1 MMKARILSAAAALLM
16 SISFGASAQKA
27 PMWAYNYFSI
37 TPESGELCRLELL
50 HYGFDGRMH
59 RGEMVCNKAIAED
72 IIFIFKRLLEAGY
85 QIERVEAIE
94 KYDGDDERSMAANNS
109 SCYNYRTI
117 HGAER
122 LSKHAQGLAVDINP
136 MYNPYV
142 KSRSGRT
149 VISPTGAETYVDR
162 SQDFPHKIDRN
173 DLCYKLFRS
182 RGFRWGGDWRTMK
195 DYQHFEK
202 AE

>member
-1 MMKARILSAAAALLM
+1 MKARILSAAAALLLFL
-16 SISFGASAQKA
+16 SIGASAQNA

-37 TPESGELCRLELL
+37 TPESDDLCRLELL
-50 HYGFDGRMH
+50 HYGFDGKIH
-59 RGEMVCNKAIAED
+59 RGEMVCNKAIAKD
-72 IIFIFKRLLEAGY
+72 LIFIFKHLLEAGY
-85 QIERVEAIE
+85 QIERVETID

-117 HGAER
+117 SGAGR
-122 LSKHAQGLAVDINP
+122 LSKHALGLAVDINP
-136 MYNPYV
+136 LYNPYV
-142 KSRSGRT
+142 KTRDGRT
-149 VISPTGAETYVDR
+149 VISPSGAEEYADR
-162 SQDFPHKIDRN
+162 SRNFPHKIDRN

-202 AE
+202 TE

>member
-1 MMKARILSAAAALLM
+1 MKARIFSATAALLLFL
-16 SISFGASAQKA
+16 SIGATAQNA

-37 TPESGELCRLELL
+37 NPESDGLCRLELL

-59 RGEMVCNKAIAED
+59 RGEMVCSKSIAED
-72 IIFIFKRLLEAGY
+72 LIFIFKRLLEAGY
-85 QIERVEAIE
+85 QIERVEPID
-94 KYDGDDERSMAANNS
+94 KYEGDDERSMAANNS

-117 HGAER
+117 PGAER
-122 LSKHAQGLAVDINP
+122 LSKHSLGLAVDINP
-136 MYNPYV
+136 LYNPYV
-142 KSRSGRT
+142 KTRGGRT
-149 VISPTGAETYVDR
+149 VISPSGAEKYADR
-162 SQDFPHKIDRN
+162 SKDFPHKIDRN